1 MSNLTIFQDP
11 SNLPTVRRQSKLLD
25 KMGSSGGSLRRIA
38 LNTNGTFKRIV
49 GGEQI
54 GKAVPHQLDVIVVDL
69 LTDPSRQFYTSKY
82 DPNAQA
88 TLPDCWSNDG
98 KTPDSKAAGK
108 PASSCASCPKNVEG
122 SGEKGKGRACR
133 FLRRI
138 AMLVVGDSSGE
149 VYQMQIPAGSLFGKG
164 TDNVHPFESYKKF
177 LMANGEA
184 VDTVVTRAMYDLD
197 ADTMKLKFTPVRLLT
212 EVEAGFVDAA
222 QEDPETK
229 RYVGLTVVETGG
241 ANKAIAAEPKV
252 IEAKAVPAAP
262 AAPAGN
268 PFGGEEEE
276 EEEEAPAAPVKRAAP
291 KRNVVDTTT
300 AKPELKQA
308 MASWLDADGDEEE
321 GE

>member
-25 KMGSSGGSLRRIA
+25 KMGSNGGSLRRIA

-69 LTDPSRQFYTSKY
+69 LAEPSRQFYASKY
-82 DPNAQA
+82 DPSAQA

-98 KTPDSKAAGK
+98 KTPDAKAAGK
-108 PASSCASCPKNVEG
+108 PASSCAACPKNVEG
-122 SGEKGKGRACR
+122 SGENGKGRACR

-138 AMLVVGDSSGE
+138 AVLVVGDPSGE
-149 VYQMQIPAGSLFGKG
+149 VYQMQIPAASLFGKG

-184 VDTVVTRAMYDLD
+184 VDTVVTRVMYDLD

-229 RYVGLTVVETGG
+229 RYVGLSVAETGG
-241 ANKAIAAEPKV
+241 ATKAIAAPAEPKTV
-252 IEAKAVPAAP
+252 EAKAIS

-268 PFGGEEEE
+268 PFGDEEEE
-276 EEEEAPAAPVKRAAP
+276 EEAPVKRAAP
-291 KRNVVDTTT
+291 KRNVADTAT

-308 MASWLDADGDEEE
+308 MASWLDDGEDE

>member
-25 KMGSSGGSLRRIA
+25 KMGSSGGSPRRIA

-49 GGEQI
+49 NGEQI

-69 LTDPSRQFYTSKY
+69 LTDPSRQFYASEY

-98 KTPDSKAAGK
+98 KTPDAKAASK
-108 PASSCASCPKNVEG
+108 PASSCDVCPKNVEG
-122 SGEKGKGRACR
+122 SGSKGKGRACR
-133 FLRRI
+133 YLRRI
-138 AMLVVGDSSGE
+138 AVLVVGDTSGE
-149 VYQMQIPAGSLFGKG
+149 VYQMQIPAASLFGKG
-164 TDNVHPFESYKKF
+164 TDNIHPFESYKKF

-184 VDTVVTRAMYDLD
+184 VDTVVTRVMYDLD
-197 ADTMKLKFTPVRLLT
+197 ADTMKVKFTPVRLLT
-212 EVEAGFVDAA
+212 EVESGFVDAA

-229 RYVGLTVVETGG
+229 RYVGLSVVETGG
-241 ANKAIAAEPKV
+241 ATKAIAAPAEPKV

-262 AAPAGN
+262 AGN
-268 PFGGEEEE
+268 PFGDDEGEGEAEGEEE
-276 EEEEAPAAPVKRAAP
+276 APVKRAAP
-291 KRNVVDTTT
+291 KRNVVDTAT
-300 AKPELKQA
+300 AKPELKKA
-308 MASWLDADGDEEE
+308 MASWLEDGEDE

>member
-25 KMGSSGGSLRRIA
+25 KMGSNGGSLRRIA

-69 LTDPSRQFYTSKY
+69 LAEPSRQFYATEY

-98 KTPDSKAAGK
+98 KTPDAKAAGK
-108 PASSCASCPKNVEG
+108 PASSCAACPKNVEG
-122 SGEKGKGRACR
+122 SGNKGKGRACR

-138 AMLVVGDSSGE
+138 AVLVVGDPSGE
-149 VYQMQIPAGSLFGKG
+149 VYQMQIPAASLFGKG

-184 VDTVVTRAMYDLD
+184 VDTVVTRVMYDLD

-229 RYVGLTVVETGG
+229 RYVGLSVVEAGG
-241 ANKAIAAEPKV
+241 ATKAIAAPAEPKV

-262 AAPAGN
+262 AGN
-268 PFGGEEEE
+268 PFGDDEDEEET
-276 EEEEAPAAPVKRAAP
+276 PAAPVKRPAP
-291 KRNVVDTTT
+291 KRNVADTTT

-308 MASWLDADGDEEE
+308 MASWLDDGEDE